1 VPLAAVI
8 PSAAPISCHYSEKM
22 SEDPYKR
29 VAGFYDRLFEPV
41 NRGLRVLGF
50 RMFMPQRG
58 GTVLDVGCGTGL
70 HLEMYQRYGCKLY
83 GIDTSQSMLASAKAR
98 LGESAELRLADAT
111 QMPYES
117 GFFDLA
123 ICMLALH
130 EMDESVR
137 SQVIGEIKRVI
148 KRDGR
153 ILFIDFHP
161 GRPHSFDGWRAKLV
175 ILLSEVAAGRRHF
188 RNYRHFIAIGGLRH
202 LIEASKLPI
211 EKEKIVGDETMA
223 LYLLRAS

>member
-1 VPLAAVI
+1 
-8 PSAAPISCHYSEKM
+8 M

-29 VAGFYDRLFEPV
+29 VSAFYDRLFEPM
-41 NRGLRVLGF
+41 NHGLRVLGF
-50 RMFMPQRG
+50 RMFMPPRG
-58 GTVLDVGCGTGL
+58 GTILDVGCGTGS

-83 GIDTSQSMLASAKAR
+83 GIDTSHSMLELAKTR
-98 LGESAELRLADAT
+98 LGDSAELRLTDAT

-117 GFFDLA
+117 GCFDLV

-130 EMDESVR
+130 EMDETMR
-137 SQVIGEIKRVI
+137 SKVIGEIKRVP

-153 ILFIDFHP
+153 ILFVDFHP
-161 GRPHSFDGWRAKLV
+161 GSPHSFDGWRSRLV

-188 RNYRHFIAIGGLRH
+188 RNYRHFMSIGGLPH
-202 LIEASKLPI
+202 LIEESQLSI
-211 EKEKIVGDETMA
+211 EKEKIVGDDTLA